1 MSRLLLL
8 LGWLC
13 CSVAAAAP
21 PHPTTGVY
29 VGGHIRRERP
39 NTITNL
45 KNSGFTYAILF
56 NVNVEPDGTLTT
68 DGETICKDG
77 TYVFANT
84 QPHYVDDVK
93 ELKAWPT
100 GISRIE
106 ICIGGWGNESYS
118 RIRDLINKEG
128 IGSNSILY
136 RNFKALKEAIPEID
150 AVNNDDEHCYDSN
163 TAVRFHV
170 MMSQL
175 GYKTTVAPY
184 TNKAFWERLVTQLNQ
199 SRPGACDRVLIQCY
213 DGGAY
218 NNPSDWHFGDIPL
231 HAGRTNYQSDMQ
243 ASINQMQTWRDQNG
257 VTGAFV
263 WVYNDET
270 WNLNQWASAMNR
282 IFPSMSS
289 DDAVATFYSDNNF
302 GGYAVS
308 LPVGEYGTGQLAA
321 YGITNRDIQSFRL
334 TEGYQLT
341 AYITNDLTGV
351 SKSWTDAEMERMG
364 AWGNRISSLKIE
376 LIDDESAIS
385 DPVIKSSNSKSS
397 NSKYYDLLGRQG
409 STSPGLRI
417 VNGKKI
423 IYHQH

>member
-136 RNFKALKEAIPEID
+136 RNFKALKEAIQ
-150 AVNNDDEHCYDSN
+150 
-163 TAVRFHV
+163 R
-170 MMSQL
+170 
-175 GYKTTVAPY
+175 
-184 TNKAFWERLVTQLNQ
+184 
-199 SRPGACDRVLIQCY
+199 
-213 DGGAY
+213 
-218 NNPSDWHFGDIPL
+218 
-231 HAGRTNYQSDMQ
+231 
-243 ASINQMQTWRDQNG
+243 
-257 VTGAFV
+257 
-263 WVYNDET
+263 
-270 WNLNQWASAMNR
+270 
-282 IFPSMSS
+282 
-289 DDAVATFYSDNNF
+289 
-302 GGYAVS
+302 
-308 LPVGEYGTGQLAA
+308 
-321 YGITNRDIQSFRL
+321 
-334 TEGYQLT
+334 
-341 AYITNDLTGV
+341 
-351 SKSWTDAEMERMG
+351 
-364 AWGNRISSLKIE
+364 
-376 LIDDESAIS
+376 
-385 DPVIKSSNSKSS
+385 
-397 NSKYYDLLGRQG
+397 
-409 STSPGLRI
+409 STL
-417 VNGKKI
+417 
-423 IYHQH
+423 